1 MARSVVVKGQCV
13 RRGGR
18 YADWRGAELP
28 TPAFCSFPS
37 EFPSSDVLS
46 PGLGPVTASP
56 RGPACFVRSSPVMR
70 TSTESR
76 KPVSSAH
83 RKTSFLTASQGVNRG
98 SNRVAVTH
106 ERYRE
111 DPIEA
116 SARSRR
122 PVRCGLVPRGPPPAH
137 AGDEN
142 SSPRVQNARVDS
154 TAGDVSLACLRQF
167 SSRAVARAN

>member
-1 MARSVVVKGQCV
+1 MEVPGLFS
-13 RRGGR
+13 
-18 YADWRGAELP
+18 ELP

-83 RKTSFLTASQGVNRG
+83 RKTSLLTASQGVNRG
-98 SNRVAVTH
+98 SYRVAVTH

-111 DPIEA
+111 DPIGWDRLTWLPRPRCKPVHLMFQDA
-116 SARSRR
+116 RAVRRAFRSRT
-122 PVRCGLVPRGPPPAH
+122 GSDAKT
-137 AGDEN
+137 
-142 SSPRVQNARVDS
+142 ARRH
-154 TAGDVSLACLRQF
+154 G
-167 SSRAVARAN
+167 RAVAEDRSTVCIGR